1 MGIARLRH
9 LAGDMTAKG
18 TVRREPRER
27 IHCQCGVELAA
38 WEGSG
43 MCGRCATVARNI
55 AETGSANRR
64 LINRP
69 KRRERRKAR
78 KGTPS

>member
-1 MGIARLRH
+1 MGIARLRR
-9 LAGDMTAKG
+9 LAGDITVKG

-27 IHCQCGVELAA
+27 IRCCQCGVELAA

-55 AETGSANRR
+55 AETGSAHRR

-69 KRRERRKAR
+69 KRRIRRTR
-78 KGTPS
+78 GGTA